1 MLILSQFFNFSQTLF
16 KLDAS
21 FDREISVDA
30 DVTSVT
36 PLIFSNMGGGLL
48 TITGSGLY
56 SSRYSQ
62 TEVNVCSSI
71 LSHTGTE
78 IICETR
84 PSKGEGSINIDIKYY
99 INKGTGNM
107 ILIGPDGNP
116 VDQSNYRVDT
126 GATFFYENADVTV
139 ISNRLNFS
147 F

>member
-1 MLILSQFFNFSQTLF
+1 MMIGQLVKNYQSKLFKVTWVSFSSESRKINFSKSYANFDSQYLNFLQTLL

-30 DVTSVT
+30 VVTSVT

-56 SSRYSQ
+56 SSRYRQ

-99 INKGTGNM
+99 INKGTGKY
-107 ILIGPDGNP
+107 G
-116 VDQSNYRVDT
+116 
-126 GATFFYENADVTV
+126 TF
-139 ISNRLNFS
+139 
-147 F
+147 